1 MNCFCISNDD
11 VYPIQET
18 TDQKITDQKT
28 TDQKTTDQIT
38 TEQITT
44 EQPSQ
49 PVKHDWPPPP
59 PPIPPTPKNT
69 EHQILMSPIIYNETY
84 IKK

>member
-11 VYPIQET
+11 VYPIQESKEKTTPVT
-18 TDQKITDQKT
+18 TDPPVTQVT
-28 TDQKTTDQIT
+28 TVT
-38 TEQITT
+38 
-44 EQPSQ
+44 
-49 PVKHDWPPPP
+49 PVIQLKQDWPPP

-69 EHQILMSPIIYNETY
+69 EHQILISPIIYNESY

>member
-18 TDQKITDQKT
+18 TDQKTTDQKT
-28 TDQKTTDQIT
+28 TDQKTT
-38 TEQITT
+38 
-44 EQPSQ
+44 EQPT
-49 PVKHDWPPPP
+49 PVKQDWPPP

-69 EHQILMSPIIYNETY
+69 EHQILMLP
-84 IKK
+84 

>member
-11 VYPIQET
+11 VYPIQDDNQEKKQ
-18 TDQKITDQKT
+18 D
-28 TDQKTTDQIT
+28 
-38 TEQITT
+38 
-44 EQPSQ
+44 
-49 PVKHDWPPPP
+49 VKQDANQEKKQDWPPP

-69 EHQILMSPIIYNETY
+69 EHQILISPIIYNESY

>member
-18 TDQKITDQKT
+18 TDQKT
-28 TDQKTTDQIT
+28 TDQKTT
-38 TEQITT
+38 
-44 EQPSQ
+44 EQPT
-49 PVKHDWPPPP
+49 PVKQDWPPP

-69 EHQILMSPIIYNETY
+69 EHQILMSPIVYNETY

>member
-18 TDQKITDQKT
+18 TDQKTTDQKT
-28 TDQKTTDQIT
+28 TDQKTT
-38 TEQITT
+38 
-44 EQPSQ
+44 EQPT
-49 PVKHDWPPPP
+49 PVKQDWPPP

-69 EHQILMSPIIYNETY
+69 EHQILMSPIVYNETY

>member
-28 TDQKTTDQIT
+28 TDQKSTDQKT
-38 TEQITT
+38 TE
-44 EQPSQ
+44 PAAQ
-49 PVKHDWPPPP
+49 PVKHDWPPP

-69 EHQILMSPIIYNETY
+69 EHQILISPIIYNEAY

>member
-11 VYPIQET
+11 VYPIHESTDQKTTDQKT

-28 TDQKTTDQIT
+28 TDQKITDQKT
-38 TEQITT
+38 
-44 EQPSQ
+44 
-49 PVKHDWPPPP
+49 PVKQDWPPP

-69 EHQILMSPIIYNETY
+69 EHQILISPIIYNEAY